1 MEPQK
6 TIQTRSIHVCLGNEK
21 SGHIEELQRHADGNK
36 AIEWTINSKA
46 KDGDIAAFY
55 IKRPISSFVA
65 YGRVRGESYR
75 STDPNWPDQFMAMIE
90 DLLVL
95 PEPLHYSLFE
105 FGDWHFTPP
114 QQSMRVPVAYRDKFW
129 KILANGQ
136 EDHGSTANTID
147 SMSEKESLIE
157 SNNPEASTAIGGQ
170 EGGLRSV
177 IVTRA
182 ERNPKN
188 RKDCLNHWGYKCR
201 VCSFDFG
208 QVFGGVANEYIH
220 VHHHNPLAFSGEIVS
235 DPVNDMSPLC
245 PNCHAVAHLH
255 VPPYSIEELIAFRFN
270 AEHGNKELK

>member
-1 MEPQK
+1 M
-6 TIQTRSIHVCLGNEK
+6 
-21 SGHIEELQRHADGNK
+21 
-36 AIEWTINSKA
+36 
-46 KDGDIAAFY
+46 
-55 IKRPISSFVA
+55 
-65 YGRVRGESYR
+65 
-75 STDPNWPDQFMAMIE
+75 
-90 DLLVL
+90 
-95 PEPLHYSLFE
+95 
-105 FGDWHFTPP
+105 
-114 QQSMRVPVAYRDKFW
+114 
-129 KILANGQ
+129 
-136 EDHGSTANTID
+136 
-147 SMSEKESLIE
+147 
-157 SNNPEASTAIGGQ
+157 
-170 EGGLRSV
+170 

-270 AEHGNKELK
+270 AEHGNKRVEIISLNGEPFPMICVSFLCKTCINFIQKI